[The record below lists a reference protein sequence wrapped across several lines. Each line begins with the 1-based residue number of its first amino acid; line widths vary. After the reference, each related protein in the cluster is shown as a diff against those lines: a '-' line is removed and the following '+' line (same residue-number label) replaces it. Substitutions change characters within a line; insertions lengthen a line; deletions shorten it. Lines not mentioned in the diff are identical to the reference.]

1 MKQPIEINIQ
11 ELILHGFPPADRYKI
26 AEAVRSELARMIVD
40 KGFPQN
46 LSQGTEIPS
55 IDGGSF
61 NMSKNMNAQTIG
73 NHIARS
79 VYGGL
84 TK

>member
-11 ELILHGFPPADRYKI
+11 ELILHGFPPADRFKI
-26 AEAVRSELARMIVD
+26 GEAVKSELARIIMD
-40 KGFPQN
+40 KGLPQN
-46 LSQGTEIPS
+46 FSQGTEIPG
-55 IDGGSF
+55 IDGGNF
-61 NMSKNMNAQTIG
+61 HMSKNMNAQTIG
-73 NHIARS
+73 NQIAQS

>member
-11 ELILHGFPPADRYKI
+11 ELILHGFSLIDRYKI
-26 AEAVRSELARMIVD
+26 GEAVRSELARMIME
-40 KGFPQN
+40 KGLPQN
-46 LSQGTEIPS
+46 LSQGTEIS
-55 IDGGSF
+55 GIDGGTF

-73 NHIARS
+73 NHIAQS
-79 VYGGL
+79 VFGGL

>member
-26 AEAVRSELARMIVD
+26 GEAVRSELARMIMD
-40 KGFPQN
+40 KGLPQN
-46 LSQGTEIPS
+46 FSQGTEIPG

-61 NMSKNMNAQTIG
+61 NMSKDMNPQTIG

>member
-1 MKQPIEINIQ
+1 MKQAIEINIQ

-26 AEAVRSELARMIVD
+26 GEAVRSELARMFMD
-40 KGFPQN
+40 KGLPQN
-46 LSQGTEIPS
+46 LSQGTEIS
-55 IDGGSF
+55 GIDGGSF

>member
-11 ELILHGFPPADRYKI
+11 ELILHGLSPADRFKI
-26 AEAVRSELARMIVD
+26 GEAVRSELARMIMD
-40 KGFPQN
+40 KGLPQN
-46 LSQGTEIPS
+46 FSQSTEIS
-55 IDGGSF
+55 GIDGGNF
-61 NMSKNMNAQTIG
+61 NMLKNMNAQTIG